1 MTRTDEKLE
10 AQAKQLK
17 MLEIQVGQ
25 IAESIN
31 NQRQQGQF
39 PSNTIVNPKEHCKA
53 IALRSGT
60 TYEEPKMPD
69 EEDRSGVVVEV
80 GDGNPSKEKGDR
92 GKKKEV
98 YVAPPPYCPPIPFP
112 QRHQKKNVENEFSK
126 FLEIFRK
133 VHINIPLVEALK
145 QMPSYAKFLKEV
157 ISNKRK
163 MGENE
168 TVNLTEECSAVLQRK
183 IPTKIKDPRSF
194 TIPCD
199 IGNDRFGK
207 ALCDLGASINLMPLS
222 IFNKLEIGT
231 IKPTT
236 IALQKADRSV
246 SYPKGIVEDVLVKV
260 NNFIFPVDFVVLDMV
275 EDKDVPLILGRPFLA
290 TGRALIDVAKGELT
304 LRVNDESF
312 TFSIHKALKYKEEE
326 EEMRVDECKMM
337 QVIESCIN
345 MEEYHTY
352 NNPMD
357 TCLLNPLFS
366 FVDNNE
372 FNASNL
378 FVETN
383 EMNFV
388 QEISQG
394 EAYFLDLRNG
404 EPKDEGVEKKTPSL
418 ELKPLPEHL
427 KYAFLGQDEAYPVI
441 VSSYLSPHELDQ
453 LLNVLRKYR
462 SAIGWSISDLKGISP
477 SICMHRIL
485 MEDDFKPRR
494 QGQRREWVSPT
505 QVVAKKGGITVIKDE
520 HDELIATRCKETNLV
535 LNWEKCHF
543 MVRDGIVLGHKVSK
557 AGLEV
562 DRAKIVAIEK
572 LPPPSNEKAVRSF
585 LGHAG
590 FYRRFIQDFSKI
602 TKPLCHL
609 LEKDT
614 KFNFDKDCLVAFE
627 KLKKAFVSAPI
638 LITPDWSQP
647 FELMCDASDI
657 AVGAVLGQKKDKL
670 FRVIYYA
677 SRTLDMAQSNYTVM
691 EKELLAVVYAF
702 DKFRSYLIGTK
713 SIVHTD
719 HAAIRYLF
727 EKKDAKP
734 RLIRWILLLQEFN
747 IEIRDRRGCEN
758 VVADH
763 LSRLENPVEGENA
776 NVPIN
781 ENFPDEQILQVKAH
795 TPWYADYVN
804 YLASGIHPPPKL
816 NRYQRKKF
824 FHDVKFFL
832 WDEPFLYR

>member
-1 MTRTDEKLE
+1 MIKEEKKLNLEEILMKFMTTTQAHMTRTDEKLE

-31 NQRQQGQF
+31 NQHQQGQF

-80 GDGNPSKEKGDR
+80 GDGNPSKEQGDR

-98 YVAPPPYCPPIPFP
+98 
-112 QRHQKKNVENEFSK
+112 
-126 FLEIFRK
+126 
-133 VHINIPLVEALK
+133 HINIPLIEALK

-183 IPTKIKDPRSF
+183 IPTKIKDPGSF

-236 IALQKADRSV
+236 IALQMADRSV

-326 EEMRVDECKMM
+326 EKRVGECKMM

-345 MEEYHTY
+345 MEEYHIY

-366 FVDNNE
+366 FVDNDE

-378 FVETN
+378 FIEAN

-388 QEISQG
+388 QKISQG
-394 EAYFLDLRNG
+394 EACFLDLRNG

-427 KYAFLGQDEAYPVI
+427 KYAFLGEDEAYPVI

-494 QGQRREWVSPT
+494 QGQRRLNPIMQEVVRKEVLKLLDAGIIFAISDSEWVSPT

-520 HDELIATRCKETNLV
+520 HNELIATRCEETNLV
-535 LNWEKCHF
+535 LN
-543 MVRDGIVLGHKVSK
+543 
-557 AGLEV
+557 
-562 DRAKIVAIEK
+562 
-572 LPPPSNEKAVRSF
+572 
-585 LGHAG
+585 
-590 FYRRFIQDFSKI
+590 
-602 TKPLCHL
+602 
-609 LEKDT
+609 
-614 KFNFDKDCLVAFE
+614 
-627 KLKKAFVSAPI
+627 
-638 LITPDWSQP
+638 
-647 FELMCDASDI
+647 
-657 AVGAVLGQKKDKL
+657 
-670 FRVIYYA
+670 
-677 SRTLDMAQSNYTVM
+677 
-691 EKELLAVVYAF
+691 
-702 DKFRSYLIGTK
+702 
-713 SIVHTD
+713 
-719 HAAIRYLF
+719 
-727 EKKDAKP
+727 
-734 RLIRWILLLQEFN
+734 
-747 IEIRDRRGCEN
+747 
-758 VVADH
+758 
-763 LSRLENPVEGENA
+763 
-776 NVPIN
+776 
-781 ENFPDEQILQVKAH
+781 
-795 TPWYADYVN
+795 
-804 YLASGIHPPPKL
+804 
-816 NRYQRKKF
+816 
-824 FHDVKFFL
+824 
-832 WDEPFLYR
+832 